1 MATTPEAIHASLR
14 IEIDAVTDAL
24 RQGTRAAVQEIALT
38 RRPWPFP
45 LGEVS
50 TPVHVWSGALDRKAP
65 LAFASR
71 LARELPD
78 ATLHVSDSLG
88 HAVGYYRSDEIVSVL
103 SSYLR

>member
-24 RQGTRAAVQEIALT
+24 RQGTRAAVQETVLT

-45 LGEVS
+45 LSEVS
-50 TPVHVWSGALDRKAP
+50 TPVHVWSGALDNRAP
-65 LAFASR
+65 LSFARR

-78 ATLHVSDSLG
+78 ATLHVSDSSG
-88 HAVGYYRSDEIVSVL
+88 HDVGYYRSDEIVSVL
-103 SSYLR
+103 SSHLR